1 MKPKKSKRVPRRL
14 YPEMPKKP
22 AEVDRRD
29 MAPRT
34 SVTSP
39 LYIDAVNIKDGHGVI
54 GMTLCP
60 GKQGPSH
67 FKGPWQ
73 RDLVADMEVLQA
85 WGCQAL
91 LSLMEDQ
98 EFERFQVTRLG
109 EVATAVGIKWY
120 HIPISDGEPPD
131 ERFDRL
137 WPSVGQALVANL
149 LADKRIVV
157 HCRGGLG
164 RTGVIACLLLIEL
177 GYSSKR
183 ALTLIRTIRPGTV
196 QTAAQV
202 AYVLGYTPRLN

>member
-1 MKPKKSKRVPRRL
+1 MKTKKSKRATRGL
-14 YPEMPKKP
+14 SPETPKKP
-22 AEVDRRD
+22 AEADRRD
-29 MAPRT
+29 ITPRT

-60 GKQGPSH
+60 GKQGLSN
-67 FKGPWQ
+67 FGAPWQ
-73 RDLVADMEVLQA
+73 RDLAADMEVIRA

-91 LSLMEDQ
+91 LSVMEDE
-98 EFERFQVTRLG
+98 EFERFHVTNLR
-109 EVATAVGIKWY
+109 EAATAAGIKWH
-120 HIPISDGEPPD
+120 HIPIADGYPPD
-131 ERFDRL
+131 KRFDSL
-137 WPSVGQALVANL
+137 WPTLGWPLMADL

-177 GYSSKR
+177 GYLQKR
-183 ALTLIRTIRPGTV
+183 ALKLVRTIRPGTV
-196 QTAAQV
+196 QTAVQE